1 MSPLMSG
8 VNEKA
13 NAAELPIAA
22 ATATAP
28 KNKASTGEKK
38 SKDESHDEVIQTTLE
53 ELLRKKDLNFIVA
66 KHKRVAELVLEMEDL
81 CYSPTYLQKHSQ
93 TAKTVL
99 AFLERYEATPFYD
112 VREAMELA
120 KPRDKGGLL
129 AEAFMLDIQH
139 PVDKKFYASRLSLV
153 RVLKKKGSRRYVSRM
168 AANPEWLAIMVTM
181 GYTWTEMFYAFNHE
195 SFHGFEDLNRYCR
208 DRSTGQKPI
217 RRPTGTAFLRAKAT
231 TVSTQSYSRTTTT
244 SDTTSNM
251 PPRSLSCRH
260 VAMSPCIPC
269 RPHVASDPC
278 HVAMSHPAV
287 QMTPPSVS
295 MVPVAKTKPESLC
308 SLFAPLSDLKH
319 PSSQKRTRTK
329 KKNKKEEDSFILG
342 GDYENLILD
351 IQDFPLP
358 AERESMRSAA
368 TCTKFTNPISHNKDK
383 AARVEKHFKQRFDKY
398 ELDKPSFRFPL
409 FECGGNLQPSERI
422 FTDIVMR
429 RLAAKQYMS
438 DAFVRYLHVALTLP
452 LDP

>member
-1 MSPLMSG
+1 
-8 VNEKA
+8 
-13 NAAELPIAA
+13 
-22 ATATAP
+22 
-28 KNKASTGEKK
+28 
-38 SKDESHDEVIQTTLE
+38 
-53 ELLRKKDLNFIVA
+53 
-66 KHKRVAELVLEMEDL
+66 
-81 CYSPTYLQKHSQ
+81 
-93 TAKTVL
+93 
-99 AFLERYEATPFYD
+99 
-112 VREAMELA
+112 MELA

-260 VAMSPCIPC
+260 VAMSPCIPCRPHVASDPCHVAMSPFIPC